1 MKQVQECHLKGLLLL
16 YAGKEENNERFPRMT
31 KIITFVL
38 TPLRLTLFCF
48 QCLIMDCGLKSIHTA
63 NFRMLIAAIQTV
75 IIPITA
81 PAILDTALI
90 VTLKLFSFA
99 QLW

>member
-1 MKQVQECHLKGLLLL
+1 M
-16 YAGKEENNERFPRMT
+16 N
-31 KIITFVL
+31 
-38 TPLRLTLFCF
+38 
-48 QCLIMDCGLKSIHTA
+48 CGLKSKSIHTA
-63 NFRMLIAAIQTV
+63 NFRALITAIQTV

-99 QLW
+99 QLR

>member
-1 MKQVQECHLKGLLLL
+1 
-16 YAGKEENNERFPRMT
+16 
-31 KIITFVL
+31 
-38 TPLRLTLFCF
+38 
-48 QCLIMDCGLKSIHTA
+48 
-63 NFRMLIAAIQTV
+63 MLITAVQAV

-90 VTLKLFSFA
+90 VALKLFSFA